1 MQPKLRGKLVQFPI
15 QNNLSGLPPKEQA
28 DCVADLVK
36 AQLLLKNSDGTAP
49 APNNLGTISDL
60 IQQDFTLNL
69 VKPSPKPILGPTQ
82 L

>member
-60 IQQDFTLNL
+60 TQQKSCVN
-69 VKPSPKPILGPTQ
+69 PA
-82 L
+82 